1 MTGSEIRETF
11 LKYFE
16 DRGHTRVVSSPLVPQ
31 NDPTLFFTNAGM
43 VQFKDVFT
51 GVEKR
56 SYNKA
61 ASTQKCMRVSGKHND
76 LENVGRTARHH
87 TFFEMLGNFSFG
99 DYFKE
104 DAIRYGWEFL
114 TETVPLPP
122 DNLIVTIF
130 EDDDEA
136 FHLWR
141 KITGIDAERIFRLG
155 EKDNFWAMGDTGPCG
170 PCSEILIDQGKKL
183 GCGTPECGPECD
195 CGRFL
200 ELWNLVFM
208 QFDRN
213 QDGDLIPLPSPS
225 IDTGM
230 GLERLAAVLQG
241 EVSNYHTDLVF
252 PFLEEAARLAGVKYG
267 SDEQSD
273 TSLRVIADH
282 IRAVTFLISD
292 GVLPSNEGRGYV
304 LRRII
309 RRAARHGKLLGMDGP
324 FLYRICPL
332 VGEKMSDAFPEL
344 TVNMSTVVKIAQ
356 LEEERF
362 ANTLEHGLRRLS
374 DLVDQ
379 TKSEGK
385 DILPGDE
392 VFRLYDTYGFPL
404 DLSEDIAEESDMSV
418 DVDGFNTEMELQR
431 ERARASWSGSGEED
445 VPALYRKIAEKAGP
459 VVFSGYDEEETSGA
473 RILAISSGDKVR
485 KSAEGNGIVE
495 IVLDRTPFY
504 GESGGQAGD
513 TGKISG
519 DGFLAQV
526 TETVLPLS
534 GLTVHRCNILNGKVS
549 VGDTCTATVD
559 HEARSATRSN
569 HTATHLLHT
578 ALRDVLGDHVKQS
591 GSLVEPGRLRFDFT
605 HFTGLTREEV
615 GDIEDLVNIHVL
627 ENLEVSTELMPLSE
641 ALDHG
646 AVALFGE
653 KYGDSVRVV
662 SVQGVSTE
670 LCGGTHVSR
679 TGDIGLFKI
688 TQEGSIAAGV
698 RRLEAVT
705 GPGVVD
711 LMRSE
716 ENVLQE
722 MAASVKVSVSEL
734 PARLAKLLETVQEQE
749 RKIKELQRDLT
760 GGGSDLME
768 SVTESAGVKLLAA
781 EVAGQDPASLR
792 DTADRLKD
800 KIGSGIVL
808 LGTRDRKKVFLTCV
822 VSKDLVERFSAS
834 DIIDR
839 LAPMVEGG
847 GGGRPDMAQA
857 GGKKPEGLPGLL
869 EKAGEVI
876 EEIA

>member
-16 DRGHTRVVSSPLVPQ
+16 DRGHTRVASSPLIPQ

-51 GVEKR
+51 GAEKR
-56 SYNKA
+56 NYNKA

-104 DAIRYGWEFL
+104 DAIHYGWEFL
-114 TETVPLPP
+114 TETVSLPP

-130 EDDDEA
+130 EDDGEA
-136 FHLWR
+136 FDLWR
-141 KITGIDAERIFRLG
+141 KVTGIEAERIFRLG

-170 PCSEILIDQGKKL
+170 PCSEILFDQGERL
-183 GCGTPECGPECD
+183 GCGTPQCGPECD

-213 QDGDLIPLPSPS
+213 QDGELIPLPSPS

-241 EVSNYHTDLVF
+241 EDSNYHTDLVF

-267 SDEQSD
+267 ADGQSD

-282 IRAVTFLISD
+282 VRAVTFLISD
-292 GVLPSNEGRGYV
+292 GVLPANEGRGYV

-309 RRAARHGKLLGMDGP
+309 RRASRHGKLLGMEGP

-332 VGEKMSDAFPEL
+332 VGEKMSGAFPEL
-344 TVNMSTVVKIAQ
+344 AGHMDTVVKITQ
-356 LEEERF
+356 MEEERF
-362 ANTLEHGLRRLS
+362 ASTLEHGLRRLS
-374 DLVDQ
+374 DLLDQ
-379 TKSEGK
+379 TKDEGR

-392 VFRLYDTYGFPL
+392 VFRLYDTFGFPL
-404 DLSEDIAEESDMSV
+404 DLSEDIAEESGMTV
-418 DVDGFNTEMELQR
+418 DVDGFNTEMERQR

-445 VPALYRKIAEKAGP
+445 VPAHYKKISEKTGP
-459 VVFSGYDEEETSGA
+459 VVFSGYEEEETSGA
-473 RILAISSGDKVR
+473 RIVAISSGKKIL
-485 KSAEGNGIVE
+485 KSAEGNGPVE

-513 TGKISG
+513 KGQISG
-519 DGFLAQV
+519 DGFVINV
-526 TETVLPLS
+526 TQTILPLS
-534 GLTVHRCNILNGKVS
+534 NLTVHRCDILQGKVS
-549 VGDTCTATVD
+549 LGDTCSAEVD
-559 HEARSATRSN
+559 HESRSATRRN

-578 ALRDVLGDHVKQS
+578 ALREVLGDHVKQS

-605 HFTGLTREEV
+605 HFTGLTDEEV
-615 GDIEDLVNIHVL
+615 GDIEDSVNSHIL
-627 ENLEVSTELMPLSE
+627 ENTEVITELMSLE
-641 ALDHG
+641 DALDHG

-662 SVQGVSTE
+662 SVPGVSTE

-679 TGDIGLFKI
+679 TGDIGLFRI
-688 TQEGSIAAGV
+688 TQEGSIAAGM

-705 GPGVVD
+705 GAGVVD
-711 LMRSE
+711 LMRTE
-716 ENVLQE
+716 EKALRE
-722 MAASVKVSVSEL
+722 MAASVKVTVSEL
-734 PARLAKLLETVQEQE
+734 PSRLTRLLETIQEQDS
-749 RKIKELQRDLT
+749 KIKELQRDLT

-768 SVTESAGVKLLAA
+768 NVTESAGVKFLAA
-781 EVAGQDPASLR
+781 EVSGQDPASLR
-792 DTADRLKD
+792 ETADRLKD

-822 VSKDLVERFSAS
+822 VSRDLMERFSAS
-834 DIIDR
+834 EIIGR
-839 LAPMVEGG
+839 LAPIVDGG

-857 GGKKPEGLPGLL
+857 GGKKPEGLPELL